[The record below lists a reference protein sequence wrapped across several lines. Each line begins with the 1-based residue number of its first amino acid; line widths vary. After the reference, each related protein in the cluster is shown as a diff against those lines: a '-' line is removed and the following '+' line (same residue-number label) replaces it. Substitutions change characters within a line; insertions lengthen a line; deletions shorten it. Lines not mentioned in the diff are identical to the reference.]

1 MPRITPIAREDI
13 TDLDEGFARVEAIL
27 GFLPNSNLIMA
38 RNKDILRAFQAL
50 AAAVLAPGAV
60 DTETK
65 LLVAHVSSWAA
76 GCRYCIAHTG
86 HMSDHKGVPREKLDA
101 VLDYADSPIFSEAER
116 AALGIAWAGSA
127 TPNNV
132 TDADFDAARVHWS
145 DDQLVE
151 IVSVLAL
158 YGFLNRWNDTVAT
171 ELEQDPLRFGR
182 ERLSDQGWDVGKHG

>member
-1 MPRITPIAREDI
+1 MPRITPLEREEI
-13 TDLDEGFARVEAIL
+13 GDLDEGFARVEEIL

-38 RNKDILRAFQAL
+38 RQKDMLRAFQSL
-50 AAAVLAPGAV
+50 AAAVLAPGQV
-60 DTETK
+60 DIETK
-65 LLVAHVSSWAA
+65 LLIAHVSSWAA

-101 VLDYADSPIFSEAER
+101 ALDYAESPVFSEAER
-116 AALGIAWAGSA
+116 SALRIAWAGSA
-127 TPNNV
+127 TPNTV
-132 TDADFDAARVHWS
+132 TDADFEAARDHWT

-171 ELEQDPLRFGR
+171 DLEQDPLRFGR
-182 ERLSDQGWDVGKHG
+182 ERLSERGWDVGKHG